1 MSEREIESVVM
12 IWTALLIACS
22 TLFFT
27 TGCAP
32 DNLQSE
38 TVTPSCDCGPG
49 DLVIT
54 ELMINPPGEDSGLEY
69 VEIMNVSNRDIVL
82 EGLVMISGSDVRPD
96 VSSITGWIA
105 PTVRP
110 GARFVVSEAPPSSQ
124 PELVTVGSLQLSN
137 AAGSVTLMC
146 GPVEID
152 AVAWGESPVAPP
164 EGMSL
169 QRAPSAEPGRPAAW
183 CASEEPADENGLHG
197 SPGAPNHECAGAA
210 TCVDPVTGRSRPLVR
225 PARDDMAVTEVF
237 ANPDGSDAL
246 ENEWL
251 EIISLSSF
259 DVGGV
264 TIRHFNGSDEKAS
277 MREFRVPAK
286 DCHPVAIGDVVVIG
300 GRDGIPLEGSSTFFN
315 ATGGVAMIQIVD
327 PSGNVVATASHPK
340 VPDGASVSL
349 KTSVATGPGATT
361 GDDDPSSW
369 VTTRCTGGIAATPG
383 TLDVTCPRR

>member
-1 MSEREIESVVM
+1 MAQKEIESVVM
-12 IWTALLIACS
+12 IWTAFLIACS

-32 DNLQSE
+32 DDVQSE
-38 TVTPSCDCGPG
+38 AVTSSCACSPG

-69 VEIMNVSNRDIVL
+69 VEIMNVSDSEVVL
-82 EGLVMISGSDVRPD
+82 DGLVVISGSDVRPD
-96 VSSITGWIA
+96 VSSIAGWIS

-110 GARFVVSEAPPSSQ
+110 GDRFVVSEAPPSST
-124 PELVTVGSLQLSN
+124 PDMVTVGSMLLSN

-152 AVAWGESPVAPP
+152 VAAWGESPMAPP
-164 EGMSL
+164 EGRSL

-183 CASEEPADENGLHG
+183 CASDDPADENGLRG
-197 SPGAPNHECAGAA
+197 SPGTQNHECAGAA
-210 TCVDPVTGRSRPLVR
+210 TCLDPVTGRSRPLVR

-251 EIISLSSF
+251 EVVALSSF
-259 DVGGV
+259 DIGGA
-264 TIRHFNGSDEKAS
+264 TIRHFNGSDETAS
-277 MREFRVPAK
+277 AREFRVPAG
-286 DCHPVAIGDVVVIG
+286 DCHPVGMGDVVVIG
-300 GRDGIPLEGSSTFFN
+300 GRDGIPLEGSSQFFN
-315 ATGGVAMIQIVD
+315 ATGGVAMIQVVD
-327 PSGNVVATASHPK
+327 PSGNVVATARHPK

-349 KTSVATGPGATT
+349 KTSVATGPDAPA
-361 GDDDPSSW
+361 GDDDPASW
-369 VTTRCTGGIAATPG
+369 VTTRCAGGIAATPG